1 MFIILPKAILVRKK
15 MIILINLK
23 KKDQKNLKYFRCLNH
38 QTVSNWI
45 CAYFCFIVFVYFKTI
60 DWQSKMF

>member
-38 QTVSNWI
+38 QTVSN
-45 CAYFCFIVFVYFKTI
+45 
-60 DWQSKMF
+60 